1 LFFDHGGAAEDDPV
15 RFVVGFEGR
24 KIQAHRAHVVVG
36 VDIEHG
42 GDAGLAA
49 EPFDVFNG
57 SGMGADK
64 EARKDLRVGQFFAR
78 ESTHFSLRFQVSTDF
93 GGLLGGLRSMC
104 VEKQEIAA

>member
-1 LFFDHGGAAEDDPV
+1 
-15 RFVVGFEGR
+15 
-24 KIQAHRAHVVVG
+24 
-36 VDIEHG
+36 
-42 GDAGLAA
+42 
-49 EPFDVFNG
+49 
-57 SGMGADK
+57 MGADK